1 LAGEGREGR
10 RILVR
15 LNAGG
20 KLCFLLSEHANDAS
34 SDFVMNDC
42 FVVFA
47 DDVDAKFLIEE
58 VSMRGRDDWRG
69 GSREEG
75 CEERMTHTTISLVL
89 SSNGSDSAPSA
100 LSLSPL
106 MKVPFELF
114 TSLM

>member
-1 LAGEGREGR
+1 M
-10 RILVR
+10 R

-58 VSMRGRDDWRG
+58 VSMRGRDDRRG

-75 CEERMTHTTISLVL
+75 MRGKDDTYNDI
-89 SSNGSDSAPSA
+89 
-100 LSLSPL
+100 
-106 MKVPFELF
+106 
-114 TSLM
+114 TSLEFEWIRFCAFSAEPLTINEGTV